1 MPIWSLT
8 KERIE
13 KLLAH
18 IHDMEL
24 EIDTLI
30 KLTREDLWSRDL
42 DDFIN
47 EWRTQL
53 QEESNLRKKI
63 ASLGRRASSKL
74 NINAKVPGRKR
85 KGQGEDPDDSD
96 FGTKAVA
103 RKAAPVKRAQPKATL
118 LSQLSP
124 LAKPAPTK
132 KATASSK
139 ASTLGAKGTS
149 TLTEDVKP
157 PQLAIDDLSSFDGAP
172 TSNLA
177 VAPIFQK
184 TKTAT
189 VSKKIAPA
197 KKVTSE
203 VEEDDDDEADEVVS
217 RPLASRKP
225 RMAAKKIPTYN
236 LDDSDS
242 NGDDMLLDVG
252 KMVKGIG
259 NASSDQATTARP
271 LFSASMSRPGSSA
284 GLPKK
289 SSSLARQTMEVDG
302 DDTDYSKLAPPPAAK
317 RGISVTSRKTVI
329 SDDDVDEDDD
339 DQILPISRKSPPP
352 KATSTNKA
360 PKAVAKPA
368 TKAKTKA
375 SIIADAKKS
384 TKQPTSQPPKKMTLS
399 PAAKAYAAKR
409 LKNKPAVL
417 DDSDDEDHEE
427 DGGDEVEKVVNAILD
442 EGNDDGEDDD
452 DDDDQE
458 EGVVV
463 RRPARR
469 AAAQAA
475 TKVTKGWGG
484 DSEEDEEE
492 EEDEDSAMFDDDEE
506 SE

>member
-1 MPIWSLT
+1 
-8 KERIE
+8 
-13 KLLAH
+13 
-18 IHDMEL
+18 MEV

-53 QEESNLRKKI
+53 QEESNMRKKL
-63 ASLGRRASSKL
+63 ASMGRRASSKL

-96 FGTKAVA
+96 FGTKAAA

-124 LAKPAPTK
+124 LAKPAATK
-132 KATASSK
+132 KPTASSK
-139 ASTLGAKGTS
+139 AGTLGAKTS
-149 TLTEDVKP
+149 SILSEDVKP
-157 PQLAIDDLSSFDGAP
+157 PQLANDASSSFDGAP
-172 TSNLA
+172 TSDLT
-177 VAPIFQK
+177 VAPIFHK
-184 TKTAT
+184 MKAAT

-203 VEEDDDDEADEVVS
+203 VEDDDDDEADEVVI

-225 RMAAKKIPTYN
+225 REAAKKVPIYN

-259 NASSDQATTARP
+259 NASSDQATAARP
-271 LFSASMSRPGSSA
+271 LFPASMSRPGSSA

-317 RGISVTSRKTVI
+317 RGISVTSRRTVI
-329 SDDDVDEDDD
+329 SDDDVNEDEDDE
-339 DQILPISRKSPPP
+339 ILPISRKSPPP

-360 PKAVAKPA
+360 HKAVAKPA
-368 TKAKTKA
+368 TKAKPKA

-384 TKQPTSQPPKKMTLS
+384 TKQATTQPPKKMALS
-399 PAAKAYAAKR
+399 PAANAYAAKR
-409 LKNKPAVL
+409 LKIKPAVP
-417 DDSDDEDHEE
+417 DDSDDEDIKE
-427 DGGDEVEKVVNAILD
+427 DGEDEVEKVANAILD
-442 EGNDDGEDDD
+442 EGNDDGEDEGE
-452 DDDDQE
+452 DDDQDE
-458 EGVVV
+458 AVVF

-469 AAAQAA
+469 VAAQAA
-475 TKVTKGWGG
+475 KKVTKAWGG
-484 DSEEDEEE
+484 DSEAEEE
-492 EEDEDSAMFDDDEE
+492 ENDDDDMEDDDSAMFDDDEE